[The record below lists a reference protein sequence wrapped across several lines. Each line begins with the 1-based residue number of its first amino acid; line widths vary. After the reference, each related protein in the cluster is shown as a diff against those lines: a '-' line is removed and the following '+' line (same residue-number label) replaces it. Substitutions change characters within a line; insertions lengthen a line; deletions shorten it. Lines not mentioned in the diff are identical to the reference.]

1 MRRNNEMKKR
11 YNRLPDFWKQEAI
24 RKIFGEIGEDQ
35 KRIIEEE
42 DPWIDVDSLTVK
54 IEVREKM
61 RKRLKNVN
69 MKDDDTSY

>member
-69 MKDDDTSY
+69 MKDDDTSC

>member
-42 DPWIDVDSLTVK
+42 DPWIDLDSLTVK

-61 RKRLKNVN
+61 QKRLKNVN

>member
-69 MKDDDTSY
+69 MKDDDTRY

>member
-1 MRRNNEMKKR
+1 MRRNSEMKKR